1 MNRMARSL
9 KMTSFARFFIIMIIL
24 APLAYIGASY
34 YRGEDGLQNIK
45 NLFGG
50 NQQQTAP
57 SRKNNSAKDQ
67 STYDMKQEVNELRL
81 RVEAL
86 ERLNKDLTE
95 KVRRLEMRK

>member
-1 MNRMARSL
+1 MARSL
-9 KMTSFARFFIIMIIL
+9 KMTPFARFFFVMIIL

-50 NQQQTAP
+50 NKTQTTQTRQK
-57 SRKNNSAKDQ
+57 SSDIETLR
-67 STYDMKQEVNELRL
+67 QEVNELRL

-86 ERLNKDLTE
+86 ERLHDKSDNKG
-95 KVRRLEMRK
+95 KSPW

>member
-1 MNRMARSL
+1 MARSL

-50 NQQQTAP
+50 NQQQTTQT
-57 SRKNNSAKDQ
+57 RQKNTAKD
-67 STYDMKQEVNELRL
+67 TPAYDMQQEINELRL
-81 RVEAL
+81 RVDAL